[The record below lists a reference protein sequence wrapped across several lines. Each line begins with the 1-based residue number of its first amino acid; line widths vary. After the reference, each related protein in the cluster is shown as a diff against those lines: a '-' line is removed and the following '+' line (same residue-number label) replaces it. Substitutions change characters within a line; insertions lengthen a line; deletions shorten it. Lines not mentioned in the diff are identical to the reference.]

1 MTLGISITIFKWSKL
16 AFYPCLLGQ
25 YFFPHDFQQ
34 VTALS
39 TTTFCVVMERDG
51 GYTCRYYIVYSF
63 IQLFIIF
70 VIIIIVLFII
80 FGRNKTG
87 NKIVVDMLCDIVIIK
102 GRRLDIPTCGIKM
115 ETTASSCEHT

>member
-1 MTLGISITIFKWSKL
+1 
-16 AFYPCLLGQ
+16 
-25 YFFPHDFQQ
+25 
-34 VTALS
+34 
-39 TTTFCVVMERDG
+39 MERDG
-51 GYTCRYYIVYSF
+51 GYICRYYIFYSF

-87 NKIVVDMLCDIVIIK
+87 NKIVVDMLCDIVKIK
-102 GRRLDIPTCGIKM
+102 GRRPDIPICGIKM